1 MKTMLYAL
9 PLAVALGAGTAGA
22 AGVKIGTLTC
32 NSTGTTNAI
41 VFSQTQFDCTY
52 EGANGK
58 AREQYVGSVDK
69 IGVDLSITNDVTMVW
84 GVLAPTEDQYAPGAL
99 SGTYYGA
106 QAGAAVGVGA
116 GAGVLVGGG
125 NNSFTLQPVTVS
137 GIEGVGA
144 SLGIQQFELKQES

>member
-1 MKTMLYAL
+1 MKTILYAL

-22 AGVKIGTLTC
+22 ADVKIGTLTC

-41 VFSQTQFDCTY
+41 VFSETRFECVY
-52 EGANGK
+52 EGGNGQ
-58 AREQYVGSVDK
+58 ARETYVGEVDK
-69 IGVDLSITNDVTMVW
+69 IGLDLAITNDVTMVW
-84 GVLAPTEDQYAPGAL
+84 GVIAPSEDQYAPGAL

-125 NNSFTLQPVTVS
+125 GNSFTLQPVTVS
-137 GIEGVGA
+137 GIDGVGA
-144 SLGIQQFELKQES
+144 SAGIQQFELKAAG